1 MFSMFAKATD
11 SESNPVAARQLPAGQ
26 IENDGLVTS
35 ADPGL
40 VALATDGWIIKQ
52 KMDALQKELKAITDQ
67 IENSLGAGASLAV
80 DGVCKVTVSARE
92 SFSIAD
98 PDRLRSVLG
107 GRFDDLIDV
116 REEYKLSDKLKDLA
130 SNPDEPLAELL
141 RECITVKSS
150 TVVAFRPGK
159 AL

>member
-1 MFSMFAKATD
+1 MFSMFSKAAD
-11 SESNPVAARQLPAGQ
+11 SGNNSGTYRQLPAGQ

-52 KMDALQKELKAITDQ
+52 KMDALQKDLKAITDQ
-67 IENSLGAGASLAV
+67 IENSIGVGASLAV

-92 SFSIAD
+92 SFTLAD
-98 PDRLRSVLG
+98 PERLRSVLG
-107 GRFDDLIDV
+107 GRFEDLVDV
-116 REEYKLSDKLKDLA
+116 CEEYKLSDKLKDLA

-141 RECITVKSS
+141 RECIKVKSS